1 MAGGDLPGVP
11 GDRQPPVGRT
21 PGCRGAPFGYFPNLV
36 KYQGDTGASGDTR
49 HLAATT
55 TSPSGWRTCAT
66 PCFGS
71 SESTWRLR
79 LRHLPACPMGRAGV
93 FSRPPCC
100 RSHAP
105 AASAWYV
112 AGPEDEI
119 ELPGPVSV
127 ARLVHQGETAC
138 RSNGWKRGFLW
149 MNQLGCADFA
159 SACRLC
165 RRGSRQTAHR
175 AGSCS
180 PGWGCSPSAG
190 SAGHRSVTSP
200 PSSRSVRLAVRSFL
214 VERSDPRRVGP
225 GRPPEACG
233 AITMSLARAGDR
245 HVLTCGRSP
254 CAWRS
259 SAAAGPANHSPARRE
274 GGLAPA
280 ANT

>member
-71 SESTWRLR
+71 AESTWRLR

-159 SACRLC
+159 SACRLPPRFTTDGTQGRILLAGLGVFPQRGFRGTSIRDIAAKQSFSPPRC
-165 RRGSRQTAHR
+165 TLISRRKKRSSPSWSRPAARSLWCDNDVTGSR
-175 AGSCS
+175 
-180 PGWGCSPSAG
+180 W
-190 SAGHRSVTSP
+190 
-200 PSSRSVRLAVRSFL
+200 
-214 VERSDPRRVGP
+214 
-225 GRPPEACG
+225 
-233 AITMSLARAGDR
+233 
-245 HVLTCGRSP
+245 
-254 CAWRS
+254 
-259 SAAAGPANHSPARRE
+259 
-274 GGLAPA
+274 
-280 ANT
+280 